1 MPGNL
6 DYDAVLKSVL
16 SWPRRDQTALL
27 HAVIDDLASGAV
39 EHPER
44 PEPPEKPAP
53 VAPISSPALYV
64 PIAPISSPAPK
75 KEGGKPWVDET
86 ST

>member
-6 DYDAVLKSVL
+6 DYDAVLKTVL

-44 PEPPEKPAP
+44 PEAPEKPAP

-64 PIAPISSPAPK
+64 PIAPSQQSRA
-75 KEGGKPWVDET
+75 KEGRREALGG
-86 ST
+86 